1 MIFLLWINLYTIH
14 NKNSKAWVRTGIKVP
29 KKILPHNSISFSCYF
44 LKMGYFRWPTPLIF
58 KWHFQSQVRQ
68 TCTSK
73 QRIWETWK
81 VEQALLISKKPYQ
94 NLIFSLFIWRV
105 TKKWIQI
112 CLSQTKPKTLKNGKG
127 QFWNFWI
134 EWNRIETVF
143 QNEYPTYFRTT
154 SSCLVDCQ
162 RSLSASLSARGS
174 QNDKQSSWP
183 NLLEVNFST
192 NSKTL

>member
-105 TKKWIQI
+105 TKSEYKFVFHKENQKH
-112 CLSQTKPKTLKNGKG
+112 SKMAKN
-127 QFWNFWI
+127 NFG
-134 EWNRIETVF
+134 TF
-143 QNEYPTYFRTT
+143 
-154 SSCLVDCQ
+154 
-162 RSLSASLSARGS
+162 G
-174 QNDKQSSWP
+174 
-183 NLLEVNFST
+183 
-192 NSKTL
+192 